1 MPPGRSATDR
11 HILSAVDTDVSWAD
25 HAPIPNPLYTEE
37 AFKRSTSRP
46 SATVSPSDSLRNASI
61 STSISSQSIPDRSKA
76 RSNSASTG
84 SNSNSR
90 THKRRNPNEVRAK
103 PANPHIISTMLSAL
117 DTITPPS
124 DAERRAYFEVQRPGR
139 SVSRTSN
146 TVAASTLPVRPG
158 PTHGFSFGAG
168 EDRIPASQED
178 ISADQADFPVIRT
191 TRRPSE
197 RSQLSADSPSA
208 QQGTGFMSLIR
219 SASSRSKSPVS
230 PQPVGDGHNRI
241 SPSESRPGKRKTR
254 IRLGMD
260 EDELSPSPAT
270 NMPVTLAAPLPTTS
284 QTPRGKSRSS
294 SSKLKQPEA
303 FVIVKPYTA
312 PEVPRRVVVRE
323 DSPLDAPPQ
332 SSQLDAQV
340 ANAPAKRPNLDTSDS
355 TKSASRN
362 PIAGAIPLRTSSL
375 NQADNQ
381 FLDQFKFREDRFDSS
396 RTGESCKGKT
406 KKLSSTEDVLDE
418 LGEEDETVKRIREL
432 KLQKEARLNR
442 LVTQNL
448 DTKVIADSSIGAEP
462 IKSPSESRN
471 QPIVSP
477 ISEHYSPDRFAATTR
492 IIMRNKD
499 DSKARKL
506 LGIDADEDG
515 SLTSRVSHTHP
526 SPSNSP
532 ARKKPA
538 NLNLSGL
545 GFSAD
550 LAADQTYDRRR
561 RPIAHAAT
569 LADMS
574 LDRHARNMNALDL
587 DSARAASS
595 MSNSSYGHR
604 VNGSRSS
611 LRKSLSV
618 SHSETSDF
626 RKALHSN
633 GSMYDPDE
641 VDRRQTMIWADAF
654 AKDAIDDR
662 RRSVDEAVDAFLRHQ
677 RLNQTV
683 RHPKTGRKIAFAE
696 VGDPNGAVVFVCVGM
711 GLTRFVST
719 FYDELASTLR
729 LRLITPD
736 RPGVGG
742 SEPHPERERHGPLT
756 WHQDVAAICSKL
768 DITEFSLLAH
778 SAGAIYAL
786 ATALVLPHYVRGKV
800 HLLAPWI
807 PPSQFQSYSNRTDAD
822 LMPIGNLPRSQRL
835 LRVLPTSFL
844 KAANTNFLGMN
855 NSPSSP
861 AAKRTAPNGKSV
873 SRSPERRTAQPTSPV
888 SDPAE
893 MARKQSLAGID
904 QLVPPQSGGFGFPMP
919 AGSSDKPRVSM
930 HEDEDQVRLSATA
943 TPTEA
948 DFTFLSSALNA
959 AQHNQQ
965 EKEVAYKSALTER
978 TWELATRN
986 SNPTIDL
993 LVCLERNRDIGF
1005 RYVDIQR
1012 KIVITHG
1019 SDDKRVPVE
1028 NVKWLAD
1035 QINRRTPAMVEP
1047 GHEFFDED
1055 VYQKSGCDV
1064 RILSGEEHGLMAS
1077 PIVMADVLSEI
1088 AREWRTRNSSR

>member
-25 HAPIPNPLYTEE
+25 HAAIPNPLYTEE

-46 SATVSPSDSLRNASI
+46 SAAVTPTASSRNASI
-61 STSISSQSIPDRSKA
+61 STTISSQSLPGPSKA

-84 SNSNSR
+84 SNSR

-103 PANPHIISTMLSAL
+103 PANPHIISTMLNAL

-124 DAERRAYFEVQRPGR
+124 DAERRTYFEVQGPSR
-139 SVSRTSN
+139 SVPRPSSI
-146 TVAASTLPVRPG
+146 VKASTPPVRPG
-158 PTHGFSFGAG
+158 PIHGFSFGIE
-168 EDRIPASQED
+168 EDSTPALQED

-197 RSQLSADSPSA
+197 RSQISVDSASA
-208 QQGTGFMSLIR
+208 QQGTGLMRLIR

-230 PQPVGDGHNRI
+230 PQPVGEGHDRI
-241 SPSESRPGKRKTR
+241 SPVEHRPGKKKTR

-260 EDELSPSPAT
+260 EDEPLSAPA
-270 NMPVTLAAPLPTTS
+270 NNSPVTMIAPLPTTS
-284 QTPRGKSRSS
+284 QALRGKSRSS
-294 SSKLKQPEA
+294 SSKPKQSDG
-303 FVIVKPYTA
+303 FVIVKPYTTPEA
-312 PEVPRRVVVRE
+312 PKRLVVRE
-323 DSPLDAPPQ
+323 DSPLDASPHVPQ
-332 SSQLDAQV
+332 SN
-340 ANAPAKRPNLDTSDS
+340 ANVSNRPATSPSLGTLDS

-362 PIAGAIPLRTSSL
+362 PIADAIPLRTSSL

-381 FLDQFKFREDRFDSS
+381 FLDQIKTRKNRSGSS
-396 RTGESCKGKT
+396 RTGGKDKGKK
-406 KKLSSTEDVLDE
+406 KKLSLSEDVLEE
-418 LGEEDETVKRIREL
+418 LGEEDETVKRIKEL

-442 LVTQNL
+442 LVTQNPN
-448 DTKVIADSSIGAEP
+448 AEGSSSSDIRSHSIP
-462 IKSPSESRN
+462 SPAESRDD
-471 QPIVSP
+471 PIVSP
-477 ISEHYSPDRFAATTR
+477 ISDHQSPDRMVATMR
-492 IIMRNKD
+492 IITRNKD

-506 LGIDADEDG
+506 LGIDADAEG
-515 SLTSRVSHTHP
+515 SLTSRVSHARPPT
-526 SPSNSP
+526 SNSP

-538 NLNLSGL
+538 NLNLDGL
-545 GFSAD
+545 GFPSD
-550 LAADQTYDRRR
+550 NVADQTYDRRP
-561 RPIAHAAT
+561 RPIAHAAN
-569 LADMS
+569 LADVGS
-574 LDRHARNMNALDL
+574 DRRARNMNALDL
-587 DSARAASS
+587 DSARSASP

-604 VNGSRSS
+604 VNGSRST

-618 SHSETSDF
+618 SHSETSGI

-662 RRSVDEAVDAFLRHQ
+662 RRSVDEAVDGFLRHQ

-719 FYDELASTLR
+719 FYDELASTLK

-807 PPSQFQSYSNRTDAD
+807 PPSQFQSYSNRVGTD
-822 LMPIGNLPRSQRL
+822 LMPVGNLPRSQRL

-855 NSPSSP
+855 NNPSSP
-861 AAKRTAPNGKSV
+861 TTKRTTPNGKPA
-873 SRSPERRTAQPTSPV
+873 SRSPERRIPQSTSPV

-893 MARKQSLAGID
+893 MARKQSLVGID
-904 QLVPPQSGGFGFPMP
+904 QLVSPQSGGFGFPMP
-919 AGSSDKPRVSM
+919 LGSSDKTGVSVR
-930 HEDEDQVRLSATA
+930 EDEDQVRLSATA
-943 TPTEA
+943 SPLEA
-948 DFTFLSSALNA
+948 DFTFAASALNA
-959 AQHNQQ
+959 AQHNEQ
-965 EKEVAYKSALTER
+965 EKEAAYNSALTER

-1012 KIVITHG
+1012 RIVITHG

-1047 GHEFFDED
+1047 GHEFFDD
-1055 VYQKSGCDV
+1055 FYQKSGCDV
-1064 RILSGEEHGLMAS
+1064 RVLPGEEHGLMAS
-1077 PIVMADVLSEI
+1077 PVVMADVLSEI
-1088 AREWRTRNSSR
+1088 AREWRTRKSSVSR